1 MSENVMVIDVSHG
14 ESLIVESV
22 DKFGNKTLELF
33 VESNMND
40 KGLQYQV
47 RIIVDVCIVTE

>member
-1 MSENVMVIDVSHG
+1 MPENVMVIDVEHG

-40 KGLQYQV
+40 KGLEYQV
-47 RIIVDVCIVTE
+47 KIIVDVCIVTE